1 MVDTVDSKSA
11 ARKGVR
17 VQVPPG
23 VPRALNISALT
34 FFQIYSRKTRAFFTG
49 FCDLRFYKVKFF
61 HIKKSLYLCK
71 LKIVSGC
78 TERSLESQEKRL
90 AFAAENPLSRIAVLV
105 RSSTKEG
112 MQLHP
117 LLLYIYCTKTGYT
130 QPIFGASHTSFL
142 KTNQA

>member
-1 MVDTVDSKSA
+1 M
-11 ARKGVR
+11 
-17 VQVPPG
+17 
-23 VPRALNISALT
+23 
-34 FFQIYSRKTRAFFTG
+34 
-49 FCDLRFYKVKFF
+49 KFF

-117 LLLYIYCTKTGYT
+117 LLLYTLIP
-130 QPIFGASHTSFL
+130 QHFDL
-142 KTNQA
+142 N